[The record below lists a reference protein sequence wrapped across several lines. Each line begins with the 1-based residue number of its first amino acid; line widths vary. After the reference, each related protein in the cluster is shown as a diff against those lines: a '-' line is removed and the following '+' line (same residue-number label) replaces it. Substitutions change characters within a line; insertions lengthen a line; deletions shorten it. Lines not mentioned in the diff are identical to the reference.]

1 MEAIGR
7 DGQAIRPILARC
19 DKRRARDI
27 ALFGMRDGVAW
38 VAEDAFVTRE
48 GEDILVEKW
57 VGHRVVSILVRRPTG
72 AGWMAGVWSRLRELA
87 EEAQDFRTGTQLPGR
102 AS

>member
-1 MEAIGR
+1 MEASGR
-7 DGQAIRPILARC
+7 NRQAGKPVPARR
-19 DKRRARDI
+19 DESKARAI

-57 VGHRVVSILVRRPTG
+57 VGPRVVSILVRRATG
-72 AGWMAGVWSRLRELA
+72 AGWMAAIWSRLTELA
-87 EEAQDFRTGTQLPGR
+87 GEAQEFRPGTHLPGR